1 MNSKSFINTIK
12 PTTMN
17 KILTTL
23 SLAILL
29 FSCSEQEP
37 TLADKKDSLKVLK
50 EQLSET
56 KTQISILEKEIAT
69 LDTTIVNGTVVKTTA
84 VTASTFKHYIE
95 QLGTVS
101 SKQNVTVSPTLGG
114 IVQKIIVDEGEWVNK
129 GETII
134 ELDAEIILKQVE
146 ELEAA
151 FTLAETTYKRQT
163 KLWEQEIGSE
173 MQFLQVKNQ
182 FESLQKKLESAKA
195 QLGNM
200 EISAP
205 ISGNVD
211 VINLNVGEFAAP
223 GMPILQIVNA
233 KEVQIQADVP
243 DKYANILHKGD
254 YVAINFNAIG
264 IAKEAKI
271 TFVSQVINPQNR
283 TFKIK
288 IDLNNKNGEI
298 KPNAI
303 ASLQIQD
310 ENINDAIVIPTEVI
324 KKDMRGDFIFI
335 AKDKHA
341 KKVYITLGKSYK
353 DKTHVTSGL
362 NINDLLITTGYTK
375 VGNESPIKII
385 Q

>member
-1 MNSKSFINTIK
+1 MNSKSYTIK
-12 PTTMN
+12 LTTMN
-17 KILTTL
+17 KIIPIL
-23 SLAILL
+23 SLAIFL
-29 FSCSEQEP
+29 FSCSEQKL
-37 TLADKKDSLKVLK
+37 TLSDKKDSLKVLK

-69 LDTTIVNGTVVKTTA
+69 LDTTMINGAIVKTTA
-84 VTASTFKHYIE
+84 ITASTFKHYIE

-114 IVQKIIVDEGEWVNK
+114 VVQKIIVDEGEWVNK
-129 GETII
+129 GEDII

-146 ELEAA
+146 EMEAS
-151 FTLAETTYKRQT
+151 FKLAETTYKRQK
-163 KLWEQEIGSE
+163 KLWEQKIGSE
-173 MQFLQVKNQ
+173 MQFLQIKNQ
-182 FESLQKKLESAKA
+182 YESLQKKLESAKA

-200 EISAP
+200 KISAP

-223 GMPILQIVNA
+223 GIPILQIVNA

-243 DKYANILHKGD
+243 EKYANILHKGG
-254 YVAINFNAIG
+254 YVSINFSAIG
-264 IAKEAKI
+264 IEKEAKI
-271 TFVSQVINPQNR
+271 TFVSQIINPQNR

-288 IDLNNKNGEI
+288 IDLDNKNGEI

-310 ENINDAIVIPTEVI
+310 KYIKDAIVIPTEVI

-335 AKDKHA
+335 AEKNHA

-353 DKTHVTSGL
+353 YKTHITSGL

-375 VGNESPIKII
+375 IGNESPIKII